1 MKNEKVARIRY
12 IKNEE
17 REGYLV
23 ELLDGEEWGL
33 NSFYPLTRRENATEE
48 EDKDFINFTILY
60 LINQLQ
66 EFNYRIVFKF

>member
-1 MKNEKVARIRY
+1 MKNEKIARIRY

-23 ELLDGEEWGL
+23 ELLDDTEWGL

-48 EDKDFINFTILY
+48 DKDFIHFGILNTINELQKLNF
-60 LINQLQ
+60 
-66 EFNYRIVFKF
+66 RIIFK

>member
-1 MKNEKVARIRY
+1 MKNEKIARIRY

-23 ELLDGEEWGL
+23 ELLDDNEWGL

-48 EDKDFINFTILY
+48 EEKDFIHFGILNTINELQ
-60 LINQLQ
+60 QL
-66 EFNYRIVFKF
+66 NYRIIFK